1 VSERGIHGLLI
12 ALLLGHLL
20 LLSSRPE
27 ARGSVLENF
36 VLAAVGPIGR
46 SVDALSGGL
55 GGLAESLE
63 TRRALEREN
72 RELRREVET
81 LRAKVV
87 KLQGV
92 EEALDRLENLS
103 GYAGRPDQSFY
114 VADVVLLD
122 RASWLRTLVIYT
134 GPERPEKNQPVVT
147 ADGLV
152 GRVVV
157 SSGAYARV
165 QLVTDRSSAVSA
177 MIGRTRRQG
186 IVRGVTDSS
195 LELTLIPKRAEV
207 RPGDEV
213 VTAGIDGV
221 FPRGIPIGK
230 VTAVENE
237 PGLFHRIELEP
248 AIDLSLLDQ
257 VYVLKLGTIPDLL
270 RERWD
275 GEVP

>member
-1 VSERGIHGLLI
+1 MSERGIHGLLI